1 LPSRHEEWKK
11 NSLHAK
17 TQVEKAKPIKFKKN
31 AYINLVGCLDN
42 DLKKRVMITI
52 QPHETLNHL
61 SNHIGQLMQK
71 YRMFENL
78 LGLRAS
84 EIKVVQC
91 SHKGNDDDSDIE
103 SGK

>member
-1 LPSRHEEWKK
+1 MDEKYYHLPSHHEEWKK

-17 TQVEKAKPIKFKKN
+17 NHVENAKLIKFKKN
-31 AYINLVGCLDN
+31 EYINLVGCLEN

-52 QPHETLNHL
+52 QPHETLNNL

-71 YRMFENL
+71 YKMFENL

-84 EIKVVQC
+84 EIKVVQ
-91 SHKGNDDDSDIE
+91 
-103 SGK
+103 